1 MLLTEVVKDCHSSKK
16 YDLVSVHK
24 FVSFCLLHHTENFS
38 AKLTLLHMSVNNLD
52 RKRIVFQII
61 ETIHGNVGIFQI
73 EVLNVHLFLPS
84 LFIKCLCSRNQEQR
98 LRQT

>member
-1 MLLTEVVKDCHSSKK
+1 MTLSLYINLSR
-16 YDLVSVHK
+16 SVCFIIRK
-24 FVSFCLLHHTENFS
+24 NFS

-84 LFIKCLCSRNQEQR
+84 LFIECLCSRNQEQR